1 MRTWVVAQSF
11 YKRFVSP
18 LAIFPMGPNQAVYTA
33 TKAGVCGFSQSA
45 GVYIF
50 VIYY

>member
-1 MRTWVVAQSF
+1 MVFKQ
-11 YKRFVSP
+11 FVSP
-18 LAIFPMGPNQAVYTA
+18 LAIFPMGPDQAVYTA

-45 GVYIF
+45 GVYIYF